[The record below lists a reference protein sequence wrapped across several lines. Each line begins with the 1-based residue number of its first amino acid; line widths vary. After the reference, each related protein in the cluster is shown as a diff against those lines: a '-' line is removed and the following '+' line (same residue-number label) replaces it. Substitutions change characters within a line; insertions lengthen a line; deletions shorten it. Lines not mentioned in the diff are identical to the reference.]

1 MSFSKPDVVFI
12 LYSSSSTALF
22 RIPVFIILK
31 LFLHVLVLR
40 YLIFFPVLFILPMEI
55 FSFLFFSSFAF
66 IIYPFLCLSSSFS
79 FTISY
84 SIPLCSF
91 RSSSVP
97 SLIFILRFLVP
108 FPGFYRLLYSCR
120 LGGVMFNVL
129 VIGPKVRRFKPGRRR
144 WTFKGDKNQ
153 RQTFLR
159 RGSKAVG
166 PMS

>member
-1 MSFSKPDVVFI
+1 MSFSNPDVVFI

-22 RIPVFIILK
+22 RIPIFIILN
-31 LFLHVLVLR
+31 LFHHVLVLR
-40 YLIFFPVLFILPMEI
+40 YFFLFPVLFILPMEI

-91 RSSSVP
+91 SVS

-108 FPGFYRLLYSCR
+108 FSGFYRLLYSCR
-120 LGGVMFNVL
+120 LDGVIFNVL
-129 VIGPKVRRFKPGRRR
+129 VIGPKVRRFKPGQRR
-144 WTFKGDKNQ
+144 WTFKGDRNQ